1 VVSEVPPETMR
12 GVKVKGRRVLL
23 VHEPARML
31 ERIQEARALGTRQVL
46 GGAPPR
52 RVLPPQVGPRVG
64 VVRNIGDATGL
75 APAPWLTCQPDVRY
89 IIKPSGTGMVP
100 DAVVLGV

>member
-1 VVSEVPPETMR
+1 MR
-12 GVKVKGRRVLL
+12 EIVELQLHGERLRVLL
-23 VHEPARML
+23 VREPARML

-46 GGAPPR
+46 GGDPQR

-64 VVRNIGDATGL
+64 VVRNVGDATGF
-75 APAPWLTCQPDVRY
+75 APAPRLTFQPDVQY